1 MAFLLQIHSQFQVI
15 LPLTLASLASLA
27 PLLPQALPLPP
38 VSFTAGVFYRRCPLP
53 PVSFTAGVLYRHS
66 QINYFFSSTEM
77 KCTLCQI
84 AVQGSVKQFA

>member
-15 LPLTLASLASLA
+15 LPLTLASLA
-27 PLLPQALPLPP
+27 PLLPQAL
-38 VSFTAGVFYRRCPLP
+38 PLP

>member
-38 VSFTAGVFYRRCPLP
+38 VSFTAGV
-53 PVSFTAGVLYRHS
+53 LYRHS

>member
-1 MAFLLQIHSQFQVI
+1 LIHGLLAADSQPVSSYPPAYLGI
-15 LPLTLASLASLA
+15 LGILGTLAASSPA
-27 PLLPQALPLPP
+27 SP
-38 VSFTAGVFYRRCPLP
+38 AGVFYRRCLLP